1 MQALKNKVSGTRRR
15 MIEGDYNIDLSYICQ
30 DRIIVMSF
38 PASGKETM
46 YRNDYKQ
53 VSHQLFQTNFLIC
66 RFKNF

>member
-46 YRNDYKQ
+46 YRNDYK
-53 VSHQLFQTNFLIC
+53 
-66 RFKNF
+66 